1 MRAVL
6 EVLLNNPLETLFII
20 GLVIFIAIFV
30 KRLMNKEKLENAE
43 IDNVKTAENIKTY
56 MNGAKQAYDAAV
68 VAMEWGSAG
77 YLAVE
82 AWQERAEYYADKAE
96 TELNDIPAS
105 SPSRAAARHD
115 AEEARHHS
123 NNTNAISG
131 MDTGPEVI
139 LEEQYIGCHK
149 TTDHVKPEVDGYG
162 VPEEGKGMRSDN
174 YKTFQQ
180 CSTEAYNLN
189 YPYFGLQNQ
198 HEVFD
203 VNLGV
208 CVLYGEPLTTE
219 RFHDSD
225 CTPDGHKRIPG
236 GIGNDSRY
244 SINPWKREEN
254 TEDLPRG
261 LKISNST
268 GNYGDGE
275 LSTKPKLGGRER
287 IAVYRARTKT
297 SVIPEGYVDQPD
309 DPQCELYRNEDGSVK
324 ELGIDNVYNQDYP
337 ENSFYLNMTHMNNP
351 DKINCEFNNYGPR
364 DNMTSCYENEPCD
377 NPNSRNT
384 ADGENARKGFA
395 ENCGE
400 PQIYCWMVARTG
412 KGTMTSKTCSDY
424 VQLSR
429 SGKYYG
435 YVRRCENHPGHP
447 RKGTNDALRYHRC
460 SDNPSAPF
468 VTYNREGDIPNE
480 TNQFFIGEQAPTKDK
495 PVKSDS
501 FIRCPSF
508 LKGGLTYAEM
518 QFLLNPNT
526 KDDPLPTVR
535 LGVPPMP
542 GVFGP
547 EGTPGKTGDRG
558 ETGPAGAPGAPGA
571 KGDRGTDG
579 THGSKGSDG
588 YSGTDGVKGE
598 KGEGGDGKKGAKG
611 DDGVDGLGE
620 KGNKG
625 NKGSGGLDGTKGN
638 KGNKGTGGL
647 AGTDGT
653 KGTKGNKGVGGLAGT
668 DGTKGTKGNR
678 GLKGLEGLGGFDGSK
693 GDRGPRG
700 PPGDAGSGGG
710 FGLNKKGYLGA
721 LN

>member
-1 MRAVL
+1 MKAL
-6 EVLLNNPLETLFII
+6 LQVLLNNPFEVLFIVA
-20 GLVIFIAIFV
+20 LVIFIVIFV
-30 KRLMNKEKLENAE
+30 KRCMSKEKLENTE
-43 IDNVKTAENIKTY
+43 SDNVKTAENIKKH
-56 MNGAKQAYDAAV
+56 MNGAKQAYDSAMT
-68 VAMEWGSAG
+68 AMEWGSAG

-82 AWQERAEYYADKAE
+82 AWQERADYFADKAE

-105 SPSRAAARHD
+105 SPSKAAARAD
-115 AEEARHHS
+115 TLEARRHS
-123 NNTNAISG
+123 NNTNAVTAL
-131 MDTGPEVI
+131 DDGPEVI
-139 LEEQYIGCHK
+139 LKEQYMGCYK
-149 TTDHVKPEVDGYG
+149 TTKIIEPKENGYG
-162 VPEEGKGMRSDN
+162 VPVVGEGMRSAD

-180 CSTEAYNLN
+180 CSTVALNLN
-189 YPYFGLQNQ
+189 YPYFGLQDQ
-198 HEVFD
+198 HDVFD

-225 CTPDGHKRIPG
+225 CTPDGHKRISG

-254 TEDLPRG
+254 TDDLPRG
-261 LKISNST
+261 LELANST
-268 GNYGDGE
+268 GNYGDG
-275 LSTKPKLGGRER
+275 LTSIKPKLGGRER

-297 SVIPEGYVDQPD
+297 SVMPEGYVDQPD

-337 ENSFYLNMTHMNNP
+337 ENSFYPNMTHMNKP

-384 ADGENARKGFA
+384 ADGENAAKGFD
-395 ENCGE
+395 EGCGV
-400 PQIYCWMVARTG
+400 PQINCWMVSRTG

-429 SGKYYG
+429 EGKYYG

-447 RKGTNDALRYHRC
+447 RKGTNDAMRYHRC
-460 SDNPSAPF
+460 SDNPSAPY
-468 VTYNREGDIPNE
+468 VTFNDGIENE
-480 TNQFFIGEQAPTKDK
+480 TNKAFIGEQAPTKDQ

-547 EGTPGKTGDRG
+547 EGTPGKTGERG

-588 YSGTDGVKGE
+588 YSGTDGTHGSKGE
-598 KGEGGDGKKGAKG
+598 KGDGGDGKKGAKG
-611 DDGVDGLGE
+611 DDGVDGVGE

-625 NKGSGGLDGTKGN
+625 NKGA
-638 KGNKGTGGL
+638 GGL

-653 KGTKGNKGVGGLAGT
+653 KGNKGNKGVGGLAGT

-700 PPGDAGSGGG
+700 IPGAGGSGGG
-710 FGLNKKGYLGA
+710 FGLNKKGYLGT

>member
-1 MRAVL
+1 MKALL
-6 EVLLNNPLETLFII
+6 EVLLNNPLGALFII
-20 GLVIFIAIFV
+20 GLVIFIAFFV
-30 KRLMNKEKLENAE
+30 KRLMNKEKLENTE
-43 IDNVKTAENIKTY
+43 SDNVKTAENIKNH
-56 MNGAKQAYDAAV
+56 MNGAKQAYDSAMT
-68 VAMEWGSAG
+68 AMEWGSAG

-82 AWQERAEYYADKAE
+82 AWQERADYFADKAE

-105 SPSRAAARHD
+105 SPSKAAARAD
-115 AEEARHHS
+115 TLEARRHS
-123 NNTNAISG
+123 NNTNAVTAL
-131 MDTGPEVI
+131 DDGPEVI
-139 LEEQYIGCHK
+139 LKEQYVGCHK
-149 TTDHVKPEVDGYG
+149 TTAHVEPRVDGYG
-162 VPEEGKGMRSDN
+162 VPEEGEGMKTAN

-180 CSTEAYNLN
+180 CSTEAHNLN
-189 YPYFGLQNQ
+189 YPYFGLQDQ
-198 HEVFD
+198 HDVFD

-225 CTPDGHKRIPG
+225 CTPDGHKRISG
-236 GIGNDSRY
+236 GIGDDSRY

-254 TEDLPRG
+254 TDDLPRG
-261 LKISNST
+261 LELANST
-268 GNYGDGE
+268 GNYGDG
-275 LSTKPKLGGRER
+275 LTSIKPKLGGRER
-287 IAVYRARTKT
+287 IAVYKARTKT
-297 SVIPEGYVDQPD
+297 SIIPEGFLDQQD

-324 ELGIDNVYNQDYP
+324 ELGIDNVYSTDYP
-337 ENSFYLNMTHMNNP
+337 ENSFYLNTTHMNNP
-351 DKINCEFNNYGPR
+351 DKINCQFEAYGPR

-384 ADGENARKGFA
+384 ADGQNAIDGFD
-395 ENCGE
+395 ERCGE

-412 KGTMTSKTCSDY
+412 KGTMSAKTCSDY

-429 SGKYYG
+429 EGMYYG
-435 YVRRCENHPGHP
+435 YIRRCENHPGKP
-447 RKGTNDALRYHRC
+447 GKPITEAQKYHRC

-468 VTYNREGDIPNE
+468 ISLTGGVENS
-480 TNQFFIGEQAPTKDK
+480 TNHQFNGEQPPTKDR

-508 LKGGLTYAEM
+508 LKGGMTYAEM

-526 KDDPLPTVR
+526 KDEPLPTVR
-535 LGVPPMP
+535 LGIPPMP

-558 ETGPAGAPGAPGA
+558 ETGPAGAPGASGS

-588 YSGTDGVKGE
+588 YSGTDGTHGSKGE

-625 NKGSGGLDGTKGN
+625 NKGSGGL
-638 KGNKGTGGL
+638 
-647 AGTDGT
+647 AGTDGTHGT

-668 DGTKGTKGNR
+668 DGTHGTKGNR

-693 GDRGPRG
+693 GDQGPRG
-700 PPGDAGSGGG
+700 LPGGGGSGGG
-710 FGLNKKGYLGA
+710 FGLNKKGYLGT

>member
-1 MRAVL
+1 MKALL
-6 EVLLNNPLETLFII
+6 EVLLNNPLGALFII
-20 GLVIFIAIFV
+20 GLVIFIAFFV
-30 KRLMNKEKLENAE
+30 KRLMNKEKLENTE
-43 IDNVKTAENIKTY
+43 SDNVKTAENIKKH
-56 MNGAKQAYDAAV
+56 MNGAKQAYDSAMT
-68 VAMEWGSAG
+68 AMEWKSAG

-82 AWQERAEYYADKAE
+82 AWQERADYFADKAE

-105 SPSRAAARHD
+105 SPSKAAARAD
-115 AEEARHHS
+115 TDEARRHS
-123 NNTNAISG
+123 NNTNAVTALN
-131 MDTGPEVI
+131 DGPEVI
-139 LEEQYIGCHK
+139 LKEQYVGCHK
-149 TTDHVKPEVDGYG
+149 TTELVFPPM
-162 VPEEGKGMRSDN
+162 VPVVGKGMKTDH

-203 VNLGV
+203 VNLGI
-208 CVLYGEPLTTE
+208 CALYGEPLTTE

-225 CTPDGHKRIPG
+225 CTPDGHKVIPG
-236 GIGNDSRY
+236 GIGSDNRY

-254 TEDLPRG
+254 TDDLPRG
-261 LKISNST
+261 LELANST
-268 GNYGDGE
+268 GNYGDG
-275 LSTKPKLGGRER
+275 LTSIKPKLGGRER

-297 SVIPEGYVDQPD
+297 SIIPEGFLDQPD

-324 ELGIDNVYNQDYP
+324 ELGIDNVYNTDYP
-337 ENSFYLNMTHMNNP
+337 ENSYYLNIAGKNDP
-351 DKINCEFNNYGPR
+351 DEINCEFNAYGPR

-377 NPNSRNT
+377 NSNSRNT
-384 ADGENARKGFA
+384 ADGQNAINGFSEA
-395 ENCGE
+395 CGE
-400 PQIYCWMVARTG
+400 PQVYCWWIARTG
-412 KGTMTSKTCSDY
+412 KGTMTAKTCSDY

-429 SGKYYG
+429 DGKYYG
-435 YVRRCENHPGHP
+435 YVRRCENHPD
-447 RKGTNDALRYHRC
+447 RIEQQAHRC

-468 VTYNREGDIPNE
+468 ISKKHKKENTDNPAF
-480 TNQFFIGEQAPTKDK
+480 QGEQFPTKDR

-508 LKGGLTYAEM
+508 LKGGMTYAEM

-526 KDDPLPTVR
+526 KDEPLPTVR
-535 LGVPPMP
+535 LGIPPMP

-558 ETGPAGAPGAPGA
+558 ETGAPGS
-571 KGDRGTDG
+571 KGDRGTDGTHGSKGTDG

-588 YSGTDGVKGE
+588 YSGTDGTHGSKGE

-625 NKGSGGLDGTKGN
+625 NKGSGGL
-638 KGNKGTGGL
+638 
-647 AGTDGT
+647 AGTDGTHGT
-653 KGTKGNKGVGGLAGT
+653 KGTKGNKGVGGLSGT
-668 DGTKGTKGNR
+668 DGTHGTKGNR

-693 GDRGPRG
+693 GDQGPRG
-700 PPGDAGSGGG
+700 LPGGAGSGGG
-710 FGLNKKGYLGA
+710 FGLNKKGYLGT